1 MLILRIPLKLLVR
14 SEFLPNFSD
23 MLNLYVYV
31 LFGSLLFV
39 VILAAARALGADFLH
54 HDILD
59 HSVDAGIREVSPM
72 EISPDAQSNGDLHGA
87 SAGPGDKTGLV
98 RFQGMV
104 LMTISIFLVS
114 FAAMGILGLYYV
126 VRPYSLDPLTSI
138 PVSAGSS
145 TVLAI
150 GISYGAFKYFVASAA
165 GSEISLGEVVGRSC
179 EVTVGTSGKDLGEV
193 RCDVKG
199 QIMSFPARTSDG
211 AIISSGDN
219 AQIIS
224 MIGNIA
230 VIQKRPNS

>member
-1 MLILRIPLKLLVR
+1 
-14 SEFLPNFSD
+14 
-23 MLNLYVYV
+23 
-31 LFGSLLFV
+31 
-39 VILAAARALGADFLH
+39 
-54 HDILD
+54 
-59 HSVDAGIREVSPM
+59 M

>member
-1 MLILRIPLKLLVR
+1 MLILRVPVKVLVR
-14 SEFLPNFSD
+14 SVFLPDFSD

-39 VILAAARALGADFLH
+39 VILAAARAFGSDLLH
-54 HDILD
+54 HDIVD
-59 HSVDAGIREVSPM
+59 HGVDAGVG
-72 EISPDAQSNGDLHGA
+72 EISRVEISSEAQSSVEVHGA

-126 VRPYSLDPLTSI
+126 VRPYNLDPLTSI

-145 TVLAI
+145 AVLAI

-165 GSEISLGEVVGRSC
+165 GSEISLGEVVGKPC

-199 QIMSFPARTSDG
+199 QIMSFPARSIDG
-211 AIISSGDN
+211 ALISSGDN
-219 AQIIS
+219 AKIIS
-224 MIGNIA
+224 MTGNIA
-230 VIQKRPNS
+230 VIQKRSNS

>member
-1 MLILRIPLKLLVR
+1 MFKTEPDYTKSKDWLSTMLILRIPLKLLVR

-39 VILAAARALGADFLH
+39 VILAAARAFGADFLH

-59 HSVDAGIREVSPM
+59 HSVDAGIREVSHA
-72 EISPDAQSNGDLHGA
+72 EGSPDAQSNGDLHEA

-104 LMTISIFLVS
+104 L
-114 FAAMGILGLYYV
+114 
-126 VRPYSLDPLTSI
+126 
-138 PVSAGSS
+138 
-145 TVLAI
+145 
-150 GISYGAFKYFVASAA
+150 
-165 GSEISLGEVVGRSC
+165 
-179 EVTVGTSGKDLGEV
+179 
-193 RCDVKG
+193 
-199 QIMSFPARTSDG
+199 MSFPARTSDG